1 MQIVKLLLHQGK
13 LSGNLEIYMRV
24 RTLLKILEIENL
36 QQVPKEKLNTLMWL
50 WALGNNAP

>member
-13 LSGNLEIYMRV
+13 LAGNLEIYMRV

-36 QQVPKEKLNTLMWL
+36 QQVPKEKLNTLTRL

>member
-13 LSGNLEIYMRV
+13 LAGNLEIYMRL

-36 QQVPKEKLNTLMWL
+36 QQVPKEKLNTLTRL